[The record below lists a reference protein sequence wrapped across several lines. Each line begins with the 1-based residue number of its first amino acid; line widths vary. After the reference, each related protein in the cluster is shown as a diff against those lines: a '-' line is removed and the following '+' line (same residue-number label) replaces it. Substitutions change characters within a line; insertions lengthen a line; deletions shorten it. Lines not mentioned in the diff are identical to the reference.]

1 MAENESSTKVEEP
14 KKEGAENAS
23 GENSE
28 EVLSLD
34 NLDSII
40 AEEDPEFAAGLQ
52 EITPQNIGHLDSD
65 SDLEIEYTLDYE
77 KRQWVGMPG
86 PRGKLVKAFPFLPY
100 LSYKIKMKR
109 TSMRLTWIRWKEQLI
124 HGLRNLGPSIL
135 KWLKAQLGAMKSGMG
150 EGMTAFKSFS
160 LVKKLAFVGLLVVT
174 VGAGFVFYKI
184 ATNKLIPAE
193 QDLFLPSLDE
203 WAQAKYQY
211 GPEDQKE
218 SFYDSTRTAQNIME
232 LQKMIV
238 NIRRSASSG
247 PNPMAA
253 MEFYV
258 EGTVAEVVVEI
269 KDRESEV
276 QDLFQ
281 RTIEDTNYDQLSSG
295 EGKQMLCDRLRKN
308 INKILTKGKVRRVF
322 IKNAVIKP

>member
-14 KKEGAENAS
+14 KNEGAENAS

-28 EVLSLD
+28 EILSLD

-40 AEEDPEFAAGLQ
+40 ADEDPEFASGLQ
-52 EITPQNIGHLDSD
+52 EITPQNIGNLDSD

-77 KRQWVGMPG
+77 KRHWIGMPG
-86 PRGKLVKAFPFLPY
+86 LRGKLVKFFPFLPF

-109 TSMRLTWIRWKEQLI
+109 TSMRLTWTRWKEQLI

-135 KWLKAQLGAMKSGMG
+135 KWLKAQLDTMKSGMG
-150 EGMTAFKSFS
+150 TGLATFKNFS
-160 LVKKLAFVGLLVVT
+160 LVKKLAFVGLLILT

-184 ATNKLIPAE
+184 GTNKLLPAE

-238 NIRRSASSG
+238 NIRRSTSSG

>member
-295 EGKQMLCDRLRKN
+295 EGKQMLCVRLRKN

>member
-308 INKILTKGKVRRVF
+308 VNKILTKGKVRRVF